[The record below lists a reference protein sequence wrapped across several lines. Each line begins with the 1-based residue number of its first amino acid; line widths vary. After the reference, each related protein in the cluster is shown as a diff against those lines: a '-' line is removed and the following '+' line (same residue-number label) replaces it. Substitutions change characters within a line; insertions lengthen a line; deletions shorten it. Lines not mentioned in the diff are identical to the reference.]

1 LLTPAQA
8 AQLLQVR
15 ESWLR
20 QRAAQR
26 RVPCTFLG
34 KHLRFSPAD
43 IQQIITDAR
52 MPRLRSP
59 TGSATR
65 STPPIVAAVNS
76 SLFQR
81 ATTARA
87 LTRPTLWPA

>member
-1 LLTPAQA
+1 LFTPAQA

-20 QRAAQR
+20 RRAGQR

-43 IQQIITDAR
+43 INQIITEAAR
-52 MPRLRSP
+52 PAADRRQLPPPGSRSP
-59 TGSATR
+59 SPKRLTVR
-65 STPPIVAAVNS
+65 SSI
-76 SLFQR
+76 
-81 ATTARA
+81 ARRGLA
-87 LTRPTLWPA
+87 R